1 MTWSR
6 LTRRLVE
13 PLSLPVY
20 AVEITLVV
28 IEVSV
33 RFGKPQL
40 GLQMSDEQ
48 KTYRQAENIREKKR
62 PDVALFDPWDK
73 HFVSQ
78 NGRSDFQKALESSV
92 RDEF

>member
-1 MTWSR
+1 M
-6 LTRRLVE
+6 
-13 PLSLPVY
+13 
-20 AVEITLVV
+20 
-28 IEVSV
+28 
-33 RFGKPQL
+33 

-62 PDVALFDPWDK
+62 PDVALFDPWAK